1 MAPSEA
7 RRLRGRAGAV
17 NSQPWLL
24 LAAALIL
31 DILVSAARSALVNA
45 RPANLM
51 AYAEKQNAAV
61 ERTMALL
68 QKPRLGVSLRAGT
81 FLLHFL
87 LAVTALLA
95 LQQSYA
101 PPAMPLSA
109 FLILLAF
116 LILVLVLEVAVEG
129 RILHDPERWALRF
142 TWLGNLVNAILTPVA
157 IPMLSLLRTGSSR
170 RNAPAVT
177 ESDLRTWVEEGSPSQ
192 GSLEQGE
199 RKMIYSI
206 FRFGETLA
214 REIMVPRID
223 ILALDVSTPLSEAV
237 EAIAE
242 SGHSRIPIYEETVD
256 NTIGLLFAKDL
267 LRVERGPGALISSV
281 RSLLRPVYY
290 VPEAKKVD
298 ELLNEMQLRHVHMA
312 LVVDEYGGIAGL
324 LTLEDILEEIIG
336 EVQDEYDQ
344 AEEMLYQEVTPD
356 EYIFQ
361 GRIDLGDFNDVMGSR
376 LTKNSA
382 ETLGGYIYGEVGR
395 VPVEGETVEVDGLLL
410 TVEQVLG
417 RRIRKVRAR
426 RLALTEENKEEPRDA
441 DE

>member
-1 MAPSEA
+1 
-7 RRLRGRAGAV
+7 
-17 NSQPWLL
+17 
-24 LAAALIL
+24 
-31 DILVSAARSALVNA
+31 
-45 RPANLM
+45 
-51 AYAEKQNAAV
+51 
-61 ERTMALL
+61 
-68 QKPRLGVSLRAGT
+68 
-81 FLLHFL
+81 
-87 LAVTALLA
+87 
-95 LQQSYA
+95 
-101 PPAMPLSA
+101 
-109 FLILLAF
+109 
-116 LILVLVLEVAVEG
+116 VAVEG

-242 SGHSRIPIYEETVD
+242 SGHSRIPVYEETVD

-376 LTKNSA
+376 LTKNFSELTLAGEGA
-382 ETLGGYIYGEVGR
+382 EGRMSGFYFAGGDQHLDHDTQQNHLAPHTTSDLLFKGALVGR
-395 VPVEGETVEVDGLLL
+395 SHSVWQGMIYVAPGAQKTDGYQANRNLVLSDQARADSIPGLEILADDVRCTHGATAVSYTHL
-410 TVEQVLG
+410 TLP
-417 RRIRKVRAR
+417 
-426 RLALTEENKEEPRDA
+426 TN
-441 DE
+441 